1 VTNTTTN
8 TTMTT
13 ITEIISQP
21 LEAVDIVLLSNGEK
35 IAIWN
40 GAACYHTP
48 DSAEG
53 KVEVGA
59 TLVAKTSEIAWNGE
73 RFDMYTFA

>member
-1 VTNTTTN
+1 MNN
-8 TTMTT
+8 ITMTT
-13 ITEIISQP
+13 TITKIISQP
-21 LEAVDIVLLSNGEK
+21 QEAVDLVLLSTGEK

-59 TLVAKTSEIAWNGE
+59 TLVAKTGEIAWNGE
-73 RFDMYTFA
+73 PFDMFTFA